1 MTYWSLSL
9 HLLLLVGAVAT
20 IQVQAT
26 TTAASPSDLRVDW
39 QRCPALGVS
48 TTPTLSWVLPS
59 CDGQSNAV
67 QSSYRIKIY
76 ADAAPR
82 VLIYDSGT
90 VAGKSKVIFVLWRGK
105 FECGNGSDGRWWW
118 RWWRWYTR
126 ALRGCVCAAGL
137 NVGGVTYTA

>member
-90 VAGKSKVIFVLWRGK
+90 VAGKSKVISV
-105 FECGNGSDGRWWW
+105 SV
-118 RWWRWYTR
+118 
-126 ALRGCVCAAGL
+126 A
-137 NVGGVTYTA
+137 GGVRVWQWQ

>member
-90 VAGKSKVIFVLWRGK
+90 VAGKSKVIFV
-105 FECGNGSDGRWWW
+105 S
-118 RWWRWYTR
+118 
-126 ALRGCVCAAGL
+126 VAGE
-137 NVGGVTYTA
+137 VRVWQWQ

>member
-1 MTYWSLSL
+1 M
-9 HLLLLVGAVAT
+9 
-20 IQVQAT
+20 
-26 TTAASPSDLRVDW
+26 
-39 QRCPALGVS
+39 
-48 TTPTLSWVLPS
+48 SWVLPS

-105 FECGNGSDGRWWW
+105 FECGNGSDGSGGGGGGGGIHVR
-118 RWWRWYTR
+118 
-126 ALRGCVCAAGL
+126 CVGMCARR
-137 NVGGVTYTA
+137 V